1 MSQAGL
7 GVPKTSEHKA
17 KIAAA
22 QRRRHAAARAL
33 TAVEAFHRGSE
44 EALASGPQSSK
55 QSSKGRG
62 RRSSVRCLSS
72 RNSQGKSLTKTQIMT
87 AYKAELREYRLLQE
101 ELGPWTQAFKAQH
114 GRKPGLLDVERT
126 GIEWLRDKFK
136 AYVILRDRL
145 LSDTSILRDKLDVA
159 APEVANGQSTASG
172 NGGRPTGMKAASY
185 ATKLNANAGSAK
197 RSQAQSV
204 ATFTAALEYR
214 RQQQALAETAAVS
227 AAAAE
232 AAAAAAALEAAT
244 EAALAGAA
252 AIVASQ
258 PSVRGTLFPVPGAV
272 AAGEMQGQGVQARHG
287 AQQQPPATQNGPCIP
302 HNEAQHT
309 QHAQR
314 AGQLQTAQESPHQNG
329 ARHSV
334 VPQSSSPS
342 RNGRSLMVRRDAQ
355 SNGVGRPSLIGS
367 QVRMN
372 GSGAVPSRLE
382 SAASGDAQASAAQQ
396 PASAGSK
403 GDSDRAHNR
412 ELPHSETS
420 PSASQ
425 AEVLFGVECQDK
437 ASSASSVADDA
448 MAAAIAS
455 IPSQKAEG
463 AHKVQM
469 GGKAIPAP
477 SPNTSPRVKS
487 ALLAAQEYR
496 KLKAAKT
503 AALAVAAATAAA
515 AARTKPDVGH
525 G

>member
-1 MSQAGL
+1 MCL
-7 GVPKTSEHKA
+7 T
-17 KIAAA
+17 
-22 QRRRHAAARAL
+22 RA
-33 TAVEAFHRGSE
+33 
-44 EALASGPQSSK
+44 
-55 QSSKGRG
+55 
-62 RRSSVRCLSS
+62 
-72 RNSQGKSLTKTQIMT
+72 
-87 AYKAELREYRLLQE
+87 
-101 ELGPWTQAFKAQH
+101 
-114 GRKPGLLDVERT
+114 
-126 GIEWLRDKFK
+126 
-136 AYVILRDRL
+136 
-145 LSDTSILRDKLDVA
+145 
-159 APEVANGQSTASG
+159 
-172 NGGRPTGMKAASY
+172 GRPTGMKAASY